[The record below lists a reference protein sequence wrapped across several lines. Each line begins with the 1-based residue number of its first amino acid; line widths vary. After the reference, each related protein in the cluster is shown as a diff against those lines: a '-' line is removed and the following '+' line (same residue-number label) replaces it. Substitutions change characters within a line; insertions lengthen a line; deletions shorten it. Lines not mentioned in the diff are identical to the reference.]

1 MGRSAYGANSALW
14 KKIRVRVLRRD
25 GYTCYYCGAE
35 ADTVDHL
42 VPRAKGGT
50 DDMDNLV
57 AACRSCN
64 YSKQDKSEAVFLA
77 GRSTA
82 LFPRDFLSPPNDSK
96 RYD

>member
-1 MGRSAYGANSALW
+1 MGRSVYGANSSQW
-14 KKIRVRVLRRD
+14 KKLRERILRRD
-25 GYTCYYCGAE
+25 SWTCYYCGAE

-77 GRSTA
+77 GRSITITV
-82 LFPRDFLSPPNDSK
+82 LR
-96 RYD
+96 